1 MIVEPEQLEEAQG
14 RLHLARRREEHFYL
28 AWLALKREL
37 TDPRHVNDALNR
49 YRRAKIERV
58 YWARRVRELMG
69 STRDAGGPQ
78 PGARTAPGARP
89 PIAAA
94 VGAARAAH
102 PTGRSVAEE
111 RSRLATDQRGDTQSA
126 PSSGGRAG

>member
-1 MIVEPEQLEEAQG
+1 MSIEPEQLEEAQR

-37 TDPRHVNDALNR
+37 TDPRHVNDSLNR
-49 YRRAKIERV
+49 YRRAKIERTH
-58 YWARRVRELMG
+58 WARRVRELMG
-69 STRDAGGPQ
+69 GTRAPAAGGEDS
-78 PGARTAPGARP
+78 RGARP

-102 PTGRSVAEE
+102 PKGRS
-111 RSRLATDQRGDTQSA
+111 
-126 PSSGGRAG
+126 